1 MSNYRDYEREE
12 RWQTNMWMGLFT
24 KWWVILLVL
33 VAVIGI
39 IWWALSV
46 TFSGVKGQ
54 GDAQIQKNS
63 ATNWTKAQ
71 AEFERTYASIKSQD
85 KNITIA
91 WKELQAD
98 PEDQVKQT
106 NYSGLVRNCNDTV
119 ASYNSK
125 AREFL
130 SQDFRASDLPSEID
144 SSDPTTDCKEN

>member
-1 MSNYRDYEREE
+1 MSNYRDYGREE
-12 RWQTNMWMGLFT
+12 RWETNMWMALLT
-24 KWWVILLVL
+24 KWWIILLVIG
-33 VAVIGI
+33 AVIGI
-39 IWWALSV
+39 IWWTLSV

-63 ATNWTKAQ
+63 AANWTKAQ

-91 WKELQAD
+91 WNELQAD
-98 PEDQVKQT
+98 PKNQVKQT

-119 ASYNSK
+119 AFYNSK

-130 SQDFRASDLPSEID
+130 AKDFRASDLPSEID
-144 SSDPTTDCKEN
+144 GSDPTTDCKEN